1 MSSSYSSSDEI
12 SEKRSHGGRRKGSG
26 RKPLPPHLKKARRKF
41 FEERNK
47 QIRLRRELIHDLEAW
62 GEKHGMKRTSYS
74 DIIALGFEIVKR
86 EEEKEKKLRDDKLK
100 QSLDTLDIHVP
111 PLLRFKKQ
119 KLQTSTDSVHD
130 LDEEAVSSPSSS
142 SSLSSSTDETVL
154 SDEHIYDSSS
164 KYSRKGRLA
173 RNLNNN
179 NNNNNGINNNDNH
192 YQCTTKTTIDELLN
206 DEEDDD
212 DQHVVEGLHKEV
224 ISLILKLRKEVM
236 MTYIPNNTPSYLEE

>member
-1 MSSSYSSSDEI
+1 MSSSYSSSEDI
-12 SEKRSHGGRRKGSG
+12 SEKRTHGGRRKGSG

-100 QSLDTLDIHVP
+100 QSLDNLDIHAP

-119 KLQTSTDSVHD
+119 KLQTSNSNSAND
-130 LDEEAVSSPSSS
+130 LEEEPVSSPSSS
-142 SSLSSSTDETVL
+142 TSSMDESIL
-154 SDEHIYDSSS
+154 SDEHIHDSSS

-173 RNLNNN
+173 RNLNNT
-179 NNNNNGINNNDNH
+179 
-192 YQCTTKTTIDELLN
+192 YQCNTTTTTTTTSTASKNVAVDGL
-206 DEEDDD
+206 EDDD
-212 DQHVVEGLHKEV
+212 DDQVVEGLHKEV

-236 MTYIPNNTPSYLEE
+236 MSYIPSTTPSYLEE

>member
-1 MSSSYSSSDEI
+1 MSSSYSSSDELC
-12 SEKRSHGGRRKGSG
+12 EKRTHGGRRKGSG

-86 EEEKEKKLRDDKLK
+86 EEEKEKKVRDDKLK
-100 QSLDTLDIHVP
+100 QSLNSLDIHAP

-119 KLQTSTDSVHD
+119 KLQTSTDSIHD

-164 KYSRKGRLA
+164 KYSHKGRLA

-179 NNNNNGINNNDNH
+179 NNNNDNNNTN
-192 YQCTTKTTIDELLN
+192 YQCTTKAGSIDGLLN
-206 DEEDDD
+206 DEEEDD
-212 DQHVVEGLHKEV
+212 DQQLVEGLHKEV